1 MKKTIAFTIL
11 LSFMFAFVLTSCQN
25 NDGDPGETSS
35 GNTEATETTGD
46 NLPEIS
52 FDNTD
57 FYILMRA
64 EYEHEFH
71 AESETG
77 DVVNDAVFQR
87 TRAVEERFDVNI
99 NSVPVTGNFSQRD
112 VFIGVL
118 RNSVAAGDTAYD
130 MVAGAANYLM
140 SLAGDGL
147 FLDLLG
153 SKYINF
159 DQPWWSSDF
168 AEKMSINGVLY
179 TATGDVAFNTLED
192 MIVMFVNK
200 QMCADYGI
208 EPPYQLVKNGEWT
221 FDKMAEIVKM
231 VSEDVDGNDK
241 FNEADKYGMMLE
253 GNTVKTIMMS
263 MGVNFSERDEND
275 LPKMAY
281 MSDKLIDI
289 FDRVK
294 AFVEDREHVFTHP
307 VTGDSLEVFRSMQNI
322 FGESRTLFMSLVL
335 STAQAL
341 RATEVDFG
349 IIPMPKYDT
358 AQENYRTVVLEKFT
372 IIGIPASAK
381 NPEMSEIII
390 EALASQSAVTTIPA
404 YYDIFLKVKQSRDTE
419 SAEMLELIRESV
431 VYDFAYVNG
440 WTLSNLTNLFNDVMT
455 SNGNLVSSYEKISS
469 SVEQNLSDLIEAYK
483 K

>member
-1 MKKTIAFTIL
+1 MKKTIALTL
-11 LSFMFAFVLTSCQN
+11 LFAFIFMFVLASCQT
-25 NDGDPGETSS
+25 NDVAPEDTST
-35 GNTEATETTGD
+35 NIEETETTAD
-46 NLPEIS
+46 NLPEIT
-52 FDNTD
+52 FDNAD
-57 FYILMRA
+57 FNILMRT

-71 AESETG
+71 TESETG
-77 DVVNDAVFQR
+77 DVVNDAVLAR
-87 TRAVEERFDVNI
+87 TRAVEERFGVKI
-99 NSVPVTGNFSQRD
+99 NSIPVTGNFSQRD
-112 VFIGVL
+112 VFIGAL
-118 RNSVAAGDTAYD
+118 RDSVAAGDGAYD

-140 SLAGDGL
+140 SLAGEGL

-153 SKYINF
+153 SKYIDFN
-159 DQPWWSSDF
+159 QPWWSSDF

-192 MIVMFVNK
+192 MIVMFFNK
-200 QMCADYGI
+200 QMFADYGI
-208 EPPYQLVKNGEWT
+208 ELPYELVKNGGWT
-221 FDKMAEIVKM
+221 FDKMTKTVKK
-231 VSEDVDGNDK
+231 VSEDVDGNDI
-241 FNEADKYGMMLE
+241 FDAADKYGLMLE

-263 MGVNFSERDEND
+263 MGVNFSERDENG

-281 MSDKLIDI
+281 MSDKLINI

-294 AFVEDREHVFTHP
+294 SFVEDREHVFTHP

-322 FGESRTLFMSLVL
+322 FSESRTLFMSLVL

-341 RATEVDFG
+341 RSTETDFG

-358 AQENYRTVVLEKFT
+358 EQADYRTVVLEKFT

-381 NPEMSEIII
+381 NPEMSEVII
-390 EALASQSAVTTIPA
+390 EALASESAATTIPA
-404 YYDIFLKVKQSRDTE
+404 YYDVFLKVKQSRDTE
-419 SAEMLELIRESV
+419 SAEMLDLIRASV

-455 SNGNLVSSYEKISS
+455 SNGNLVSSYEKISA
-469 SVEQNLSDLIEAYK
+469 SVEEKLSELIEAYK